1 MSGIKDFLVL
11 VPRVLW
17 RPKDR
22 GEAEMVGGP
31 NRTSREAAAAEA
43 LQSLSRVRLCMTPW
57 TVARQAPLSM
67 GFSKQEYQSGL
78 PFPSPGDIPD
88 PGIQSMPPAWQVDS
102 LLLSHLGSLTR
113 EAVPPTSAL
122 PAREGRNPYYWALT
136 CAKHCANYINHP
148 L

>member
-1 MSGIKDFLVL
+1 MKISRDQRSWLMWLANNK
-11 VPRVLW
+11 
-17 RPKDR
+17 
-22 GEAEMVGGP
+22 
-31 NRTSREAAAAEA
+31 TSIEVID
-43 LQSLSRVRLCMTPW
+43 QMTPSRSS
-57 TVARQAPLSM
+57 TRGYTGFLFLKDSFACVISHFSHVQLLAAVQTAAHQDPLSM

-122 PAREGRNPYYWALT
+122 PAREGRNPYY
-136 CAKHCANYINHP
+136 
-148 L
+148 